1 MAGYPPRVPPSYQ
14 SRDGSKRKTPI
25 ERAGSFMDGIISPFV
40 SCWAPNMNSCV
51 PGCGP
56 SPRAYSSKQAALV
69 SPSMD
74 RMPQPP
80 YTESSQSRYP
90 SSPPR
95 YHSSAHELPP
105 VPELPQAATDIEKP
119 HSNDVLCGR
128 GGSSNRHLGNMQFRE
143 LVAANKMS
151 YVDLT
156 KKQKMLVARQIVG
169 MIQSASPQGRF
180 LAKDLDTG
188 LWYDIGVPRS
198 LEKTSQALR
207 EKNSNDM
214 PSNQGPDSI
223 DDPSSPEGSR
233 SVQSA
238 VEPPVQSLDWD
249 GSIGK
254 TAKSTKNVLAPPLVV
269 PSHLMQVFGP
279 KPPPTTTSTSQHHH
293 WHQNYPPQSRATI
306 EQPNMAPYPP
316 PTPSA
321 PHIDHYR
328 VSPHSPRQHY
338 GEPSHPLSP
347 PHYHH
352 YGEAPSYG
360 HPPLP
365 PDHREHY
372 EHYRNHHDDRLPP
385 PHRGHH
391 DDRPPPPHHHAHP
404 SPPHHHRHP
413 PPSHHHGYPPAP
425 HRHGHPSPPPPSPP
439 PRGPPPIHRRPYP
452 ITPARH
458 MNSEPASPVTSHFAP
473 PSHEYEYEYEHD
485 YYNRGQHEYYNR
497 GHPSTP
503 PPRTSANAPPAMCR
517 SNSNGSY
524 IRSKGEVSPERR
536 QEWKRRRNG
545 EGDVRRVPDASL
557 GLSKAMEN
565 TLSLNERVVGRAREL
580 ASPSGVLQSRS
591 RHRLPTVSAGPR
603 SNAAAPVLERKREP
617 QGLERLAGLAALST
631 AAFLK
636 LDQK

>member
-1 MAGYPPRVPPSYQ
+1 
-14 SRDGSKRKTPI
+14 
-25 ERAGSFMDGIISPFV
+25 MDGIMSPFV
-40 SCWAPNMNSCV
+40 SCWAPNLNSCV

-56 SPRAYSSKQAALV
+56 SSRAYDAKATALV
-69 SPSMD
+69 SPLVD

-80 YTESSQSRYP
+80 YMESSQSRYHT
-90 SSPPR
+90 SPPR
-95 YHSSAHELPP
+95 YHSSSHELS
-105 VPELPQAATDIEKP
+105 PELERPQATDNIEKP

-156 KKQKMLVARQIVG
+156 KKQKMLVARQIVD
-169 MIQSASPQGRF
+169 MIQGASPQGRF

-214 PSNQGPDSI
+214 PSNQCSDSI
-223 DDPSSPEGSR
+223 DDPTSPEGSR

-238 VEPPVQSLDWD
+238 VEPPVQSLDLD
-249 GSIGK
+249 GSIEK
-254 TAKSTKNVLAPPLVV
+254 TSKSSKNVEAPPLIV
-269 PSHLMQVFGP
+269 PSNLMQVFGP
-279 KPPPTTTSTSQHHH
+279 KRPQTTVSQHHY
-293 WHQNYPPQSRATI
+293 WHENYPSPSRPI
-306 EQPNMAPYPP
+306 EQPNLPPYPP
-316 PTPSA
+316 RTPSG

-328 VSPHSPRQHY
+328 VSPHIPPQHY
-338 GEPSHPLSP
+338 DEPSRPLSP
-347 PHYHH
+347 PHHH
-352 YGEAPSYG
+352 QYGEAPSYG

-372 EHYRNHHDDRLPP
+372 EHYEHSEHYEQYRSHHDNRLPP
-385 PHRGHH
+385 LHRHRHPLPPHQHGY
-391 DDRPPPPHHHAHP
+391 PPPPHQHE
-404 SPPHHHRHP
+404 HP
-413 PPSHHHGYPPAP
+413 PPPRHHGYPPSP
-425 HRHGHPSPPPPSPP
+425 HYHGHPSPPPTPPP

-452 ITPARH
+452 TSPARR
-458 MNSEPASPVTSHFAP
+458 MNSAPASPVTSHSAP
-473 PSHEYEYEYEHD
+473 SSYEYEY
-485 YYNRGQHEYYNR
+485 YSRGP
-497 GHPSTP
+497 PSTP
-503 PPRTSANAPPAMCR
+503 PPQRSANDAPPLMYR
-517 SNSNGSY
+517 SNINGSH

-545 EGDVRRVPDASL
+545 QGDIRRVSDASL
-557 GLSKAMEN
+557 GLSQAMEN
-565 TLSLNERVVGRAREL
+565 TLSLNERVVDRYQEL

-591 RHRLPTVSAGPR
+591 RRSELASPSGVLQSRSRRSSTVSEPR
-603 SNAAAPVLERKREP
+603 RSAAAPVSEQKREP

-636 LDQK
+636 LGQKE